1 MAVSNQ
7 QPVQWTSEVTR
18 LCTQNNRVRRVKHRE
33 TCNIVIIS
41 AIVLNF
47 TFLFVL
53 QYGRLLV
60 KAKFGSI
67 RRCLYELV
75 LSSVT
80 YGFGAPRPNTNR
92 CSRMSANNVQALFAC
107 SRCFSRHP
115 FEELSPGQQLC
126 KVLLWIL
133 IFFLEKFSLHFWFF

>member
-1 MAVSNQ
+1 M
-7 QPVQWTSEVTR
+7 
-18 LCTQNNRVRRVKHRE
+18 
-33 TCNIVIIS
+33 
-41 AIVLNF
+41 LNF

-133 IFFLEKFSLHFWFF
+133 IFFLEKFSLFLILLKRHFSYLQDTMLIIEFLIQIHVSYTINTIL